1 MVFLNPERMFT
12 VTEAKPRFN
21 ALAAEAHQGRMAHIV
36 RGSDVIAHLV
46 PPTARIL
53 DEGPLLAA
61 LVGALIDQQV
71 EYLATDVWYGGE
83 FHGHAGDV
91 TGRLF
96 AWLWRT
102 DRHLFMKYL
111 AQFHNSV
118 CTKLERQFRMTDVLD
133 LLDTA
138 MGVSLTDSEVDAA
151 RRHALVCSDDYFHP
165 AQEA

>member
-1 MVFLNPERMFT
+1 MVFLNPERMYT

-36 RGSDVIAHLV
+36 RGSEVIAHLV
-46 PPTARIL
+46 PPTARII
-53 DEGPLLAA
+53 DEDPLLAA
-61 LVGALIDQQV
+61 MVGALVDQQA
-71 EYLATDVWYGGE
+71 EHLAKDVWYGGE

-91 TGRLF
+91 AGRLF

-102 DRHLFMKYL
+102 DKHLFMNYL
-111 AQFHNSV
+111 AQYHESLGA
-118 CTKLERQFRMTDVLD
+118 KLERRFRVTDVMD

-151 RRHALVCSDDYFHP
+151 RRYAIACSDDYFRP
-165 AQEA
+165 A